1 MDGITMNCSAFIIQ
15 LFHPVKISIDSV
27 NVVFNNWSSLG
38 LLSDLALD
46 AFLLVDIN
54 NCFKTTVC
62 SMLDNSVIKHGL
74 NLLPHVVSNTNLL
87 LKVLDL
93 LLHSRHLCQLL
104 VEFQLLLLLS
114 LFFFLDLS
122 FGSSSFC

>member
-1 MDGITMNCSAFIIQ
+1 MNKTYQMDGITMNCSAFIIQ
-15 LFHPVKISIDSV
+15 LFHSVKISIDSV

-62 SMLDNSVIKHGL
+62 SMLNNSIIKHGL
-74 NLLPHVVSNTNLL
+74 NLLPHVVSNT
-87 LKVLDL
+87 DL
-93 LLHSRHLCQLL
+93 LLEVLDFLLHS
-104 VEFQLLLLLS
+104 
-114 LFFFLDLS
+114 
-122 FGSSSFC
+122 